1 MKKIKKLTSL
11 LFCCL
16 FLYLLAFPGQVQAAS
31 LTPTAQDN
39 LSVKLRRSSDL
50 ISISNGYMRVF
61 RKTNSVGI
69 EYHHVLLR
77 RVRYLQ
83 YSPLRAWYPHH
94 VQPL

>member
-1 MKKIKKLTSL
+1 MKKDQKTDIPIIL
-11 LFCCL
+11 LSV

-61 RKTNSVGI
+61 RKTKQ
-69 EYHHVLLR
+69 R
-77 RVRYLQ
+77 RY
-83 YSPLRAWYPHH
+83 
-94 VQPL
+94 